1 MSEEGD
7 MVQVTL
13 YQRLKDL
20 AAQPTEELHHAKPAQ
35 PARLLLFVHA
45 AAHEEALRAISK
57 AAADFDVGIHN
68 R

>member
-13 YQRLKDL
+13 SQRLKDL
-20 AAQPTEELHHAKPAQ
+20 AAQPMEELHHAE

-45 AAHEEALRAISK
+45 AAHDEALHAINL
-57 AAADFDVGIHN
+57 AAANSDVKIQP

>member
-13 YQRLKDL
+13 YQRLKGL
-20 AAQPTEELHHAKPAQ
+20 AAQPMEESDHAEHAE
-35 PARLLLFVHA
+35 PARLLLFGHA
-45 AAHEEALRAISK
+45 AAHDEALRAISL
-57 AAADFDVGIHN
+57 AAADFDVKIHH